1 MKKVIVLFF
10 ILSCLFLLI
19 HLSSEAQMLNTE
31 LVINGGA
38 ETGDTTGWV
47 YGGIDAI
54 TPFDPWH
61 AGFSGSYMFS
71 GRYGDPYQTLTQ
83 TIEVSS
89 LASQI
94 DSGLIQSHFSI
105 LMQARQT
112 GSLMDTAEVTLSFL
126 DSGSSIITSQYYA
139 DALEDGVYDWDL
151 FTDDRVLPVGTRAVE
166 IFLENERLGGG
177 SSNDGYFDDVSLSVS
192 VVPEPISYVLFTIGG
207 ILLAGRMYYRRKISV

>member
-126 DSGSSIITSQYYA
+126 DSGSSIITS
-139 DALEDGVYDWDL
+139 
-151 FTDDRVLPVGTRAVE
+151 
-166 IFLENERLGGG
+166 LENERLGGG